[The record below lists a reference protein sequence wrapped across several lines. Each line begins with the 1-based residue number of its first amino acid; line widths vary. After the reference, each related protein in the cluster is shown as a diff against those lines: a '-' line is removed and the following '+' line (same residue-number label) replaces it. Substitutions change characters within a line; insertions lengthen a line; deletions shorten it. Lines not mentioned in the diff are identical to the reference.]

1 MSIPTPQTRTTAQY
15 FLQSVLAF
23 AVSTIGVAVGI
34 VYLPVDL
41 WMRAF
46 LGMSVLF
53 VITATFTLAKCVRD
67 RQEDALAAEQA
78 QYYQQ
83 LPIWNGAD
91 QQPAQRS

>member
-1 MSIPTPQTRTTAQY
+1 MSIPTPQTRTTPQFY
-15 FLQSVLAF
+15 LQSIIAF
-23 AVSTIGVAVGI
+23 AVSTIGVSVGI
-34 VYLPVDL
+34 AYLPVDL

-67 RQEDALAAEQA
+67 RQEDVLAAEQA

-83 LPIWNGAD
+83 MPIWNGTE